1 MTYINKEEC
10 HNQNNNLNK
19 IEEKKQVKHNKN
31 IHDININKALSDG
44 GNINKEKLKKNL
56 CDNKSSKPEIEK
68 NSSSENS
75 LTRSKSEG
83 NYQTIKKYQAQQRK
97 KISEK
102 NKNINKE
109 KKIENKYKERVDLNS
124 YGINYE
130 ESNNKFSE
138 TKIIFEWKSN
148 FGDIMDIYNNM
159 SYYVRDEPED
169 FLYKDLI

>member
-1 MTYINKEEC
+1 MTFWSYYE
-10 HNQNNNLNK
+10 
-19 IEEKKQVKHNKN
+19 IEEKKQVKHNKS
-31 IHDININKALSDG
+31 IDDINTNKELTDW

-68 NSSSENS
+68 NSSSENA
-75 LTRSKSEG
+75 LTSSKSEG
-83 NYQTIKKYQAQQRK
+83 NYQRIKIIQVQ
-97 KISEK
+97 KIKSWKEK
-102 NKNINKE
+102 NKNFIGKQMP
-109 KKIENKYKERVDLNS
+109 KIEINEWIDLNP
-124 YGINYE
+124 YDINDE
-130 ESNNKFSE
+130 ESNNEFSE